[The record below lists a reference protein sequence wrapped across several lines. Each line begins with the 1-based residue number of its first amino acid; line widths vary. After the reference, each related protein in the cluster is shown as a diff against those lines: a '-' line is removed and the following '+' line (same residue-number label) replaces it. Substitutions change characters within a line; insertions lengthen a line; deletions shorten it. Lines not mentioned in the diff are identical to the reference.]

1 MRSVV
6 ELVELAGVA
15 SAVDVDPAE
24 YARLLGYPRGHQL
37 EGRARELA
45 AWARDWY
52 AAHGRP
58 WFYARQAETL
68 ELAGETLLIDG
79 VTFTAKRLQST
90 LADAGAHSAIL
101 VAVGAGLE
109 AEEESRRRW
118 LDEKPDEYFFLE
130 IFGSAVVEHLTT
142 STGARLCDWAE
153 RHGMAVLP
161 HYSPGYPEWD
171 VAEQPRLLDL
181 IKRTRNE
188 KLPSQVEVFDTGML
202 RPKKT
207 LLAVFGLTRHVER
220 LHPLT
225 SLVPCESCSFGPCQY
240 RRAPY
245 RRAPRPTGEEVSAR
259 NTVPD
264 PPVLDIDAQYTVNR
278 KALQRWSH
286 DRLTLDPRPDGSL
299 DAVFRYDGTTCT
311 NMGRPIAFLYTVKL
325 GSRAEGYPI
334 REQHCAPA
342 PGDTGHEAMCKYI
355 EDSATLMAAIDTEK
369 PLHGQRLNSVLNWSR
384 GLSAAGCFC
393 EPASREHK
401 WGLVFETIHYAL
413 AQKEA
418 QDMETQ

>member
-1 MRSVV
+1 MRPVA
-6 ELVELAGVA
+6 EIVELAGIA
-15 SAVDVDPAE
+15 PTVDVDPAE

-45 AWARDWY
+45 GWARDWY
-52 AAHGRP
+52 AAHGHP
-58 WFYARQAETL
+58 WFYARQTESF
-68 ELAGETLLIDG
+68 ELAGDSILIDG
-79 VTFTAKRLQST
+79 VSFTSKRLQST
-90 LADAGAHSAIL
+90 LAEAGAHSAIL

-109 AEEESRRRW
+109 AEEESHRRW

-142 STGARLCDWAE
+142 ATGARLCDWAE

-171 VAEQPRLLDL
+171 VAEQPRLLEL

-188 KLPSQVEVFDTGML
+188 ALPSQVGVFDTGML

-220 LHPLT
+220 LRPLT

-245 RRAPRPTGEEVSAR
+245 RRAPRPTVEEIPAR
-259 NTVPD
+259 TA
-264 PPVLDIDAQYTVNR
+264 VLETDAQYIVNR
-278 KALQRWSH
+278 KALQRWSRE
-286 DRLTLDPRPDGSL
+286 RLALHPRPDGSL

-311 NMGRPIAFLYTVKL
+311 NMGRPMTFNYTVNL
-325 GSRAEGYPI
+325 GPRAEGYPI

-342 PGDTGHEAMCKYI
+342 PGDSGHEAMCKYI
-355 EDSATLMAAIDTEK
+355 EDSAALMGSIDAEK
-369 PLHGQRLNSVLNWSR
+369 PLRGKRLNSVLAWRR

-401 WGLVFETIHYAL
+401 WGLVLETIHYAL
-413 AQKEA
+413 AQQEA
-418 QDMETQ
+418 QDTETQ